1 MRQRLQDPLW
11 TTEFVPPVSLASTN
25 PLPPL
30 LHAFLAQKVT
40 TPTIPPHLFVP
51 HVHQASMRLPLQK
64 PTVTLAL
71 LVNSTV
77 KLPRPLPL
85 PAKHVPQVCIKMH
98 LEVPNASFVH
108 QVPLWL
114 RKVHQRST
122 MNCRIV
128 KLAEFFNLI
137 HSKVISRNV
146 ICV

>member
-1 MRQRLQDPLW
+1 MRLRSQDRLL
-11 TTEFVPPVSLASTN
+11 TTECVPPASLASTN

-30 LHAFLAQKVT
+30 LPAFLVPKVT
-40 TPTIPPHLFVP
+40 TPIIPPHLSVP
-51 HVHQASMRLPLQK
+51 HVHQASMRIPLKK
-64 PTVTLAL
+64 PTVTLVL
-71 LVNSTV
+71 LVHSTL
-77 KLPRPLPL
+77 KLHRSL
-85 PAKHVPQVCIKMH
+85 PANHVPQVCIKMH

-108 QVPLWL
+108 QAPLWL

>member
-1 MRQRLQDPLW
+1 MRPRSQDRLW
-11 TTEFVPPVSLASTN
+11 TTGFVPPASLASTN

-30 LHAFLAQKVT
+30 LPAFLAPKVT
-40 TPTIPPHLFVP
+40 TPTIPPHLSVP

-71 LVNSTV
+71 LVHSTV
-77 KLPRPLPL
+77 KLPRPL

>member
-1 MRQRLQDPLW
+1 MRPRSQDRLW
-11 TTEFVPPVSLASTN
+11 TTGFVPPASLASTS

-30 LHAFLAQKVT
+30 LPAFLAPKVT
-40 TPTIPPHLFVP
+40 TPTIPPHLSVP
-51 HVHQASMRLPLQK
+51 HVHQASMRILLQK
-64 PTVTLAL
+64 PTVTLVL
-71 LVNSTV
+71 LVHSTV
-77 KLPRPLPL
+77 KLPRPLP
-85 PAKHVPQVCIKMH
+85 ANHVPQVCIKMH

-122 MNCRIV
+122 INCRIV